1 LLKEKTK
8 TIMAKKQAV
17 GIDLGTTYSCVGV
30 FQHGKVEI
38 IANDQG
44 NRTTPSYVAFTDTER
59 LIGDAAKNQVAIN
72 PTNTIFDA
80 KRLIGRKFSDPSVQA
95 DMKHWPFK
103 VVDQATKPKIEVEY
117 MSETK
122 IFTPEEVSSM
132 VLLKMKETAE
142 AYLGHDIRDAV
153 VTVPAYFNDSQR
165 QATKDAGVISGLN
178 VLRIINEPT
187 AAAIAYGLDKKKCEG
202 KETNVL
208 IFDLGG
214 GTFDVSILTIED
226 GIFEVKSTAG
236 DTHLGGE
243 DFDNRMVDHFIN
255 EFKRKHKK
263 DIKGNK
269 RAVRRLRTACERA
282 KRTLSASAQANLE
295 IDSLFEGIDFYTS
308 ITRARF
314 EELCSDLF
322 KGTLEPVEKA
332 MRDAKFD
339 KSSINDVV
347 LVGGS
352 TRIPKIQKLLSDF
365 FNGKELNKS
374 INPDEAVAY
383 GAAVQAAI
391 LTGDTS
397 EAVSDLLLLDVAPL
411 SMGIETAGGVMTSL
425 IKRNTTIPTKQTQ
438 TFTTY
443 SDNQPAVT
451 IQVFEGERAMTKDNH
466 LLGKFDLTGIPPA
479 PRGVPQIEVTFDI
492 DANGILNVSA
502 QDKSS
507 GKQEKITIT
516 NDKGRLSKEEIEK
529 MVSDA
534 EQYKAED
541 EKQKERISAK
551 NSLESYCFNMKST
564 LDDEK
569 LKDKIA
575 ADDKET
581 ITKKCDE
588 IIKWLDANQ
597 LAEVEEFQDK
607 QKEVEGVCNPIV
619 TKLYQQNGAPN
630 GMPGGMPG
638 MPGGMPGMPGGM
650 SGMPGG
656 MPDAAGAGSGAA
668 GPTIEEVD

>member
-1 LLKEKTK
+1 MGRIRKEIKETTTKKNQKTK
-8 TIMAKKQAV
+8 SYIFVNTKSESKMPAATKKNIAI
-17 GIDLGTTYSCVGV
+17 GIDIGTTYSCVGV
-30 FQHGKVEI
+30 FEHGKVEI

-59 LIGDAAKNQVAIN
+59 LIGDAAKNQVAMN
-72 PTNTIFDA
+72 PNNTIFDA
-80 KRLIGRKFSDPSVQA
+80 KRLIGRKYDDSTVQR
-95 DMKHWPFK
+95 DIKLWPFK
-103 VVDQATKPKIEVEY
+103 VIKDSGNKPKMEVEY
-117 MSETK
+117 KCETK
-122 IFTPEEVSSM
+122 NFTPEEISAM
-132 VLLKMKETAE
+132 VLVKMKEIAE
-142 AYLGHDIRDAV
+142 AHLGHAITDAV

-165 QATKDAGVISGLN
+165 QATKDAGVIAGLN

-187 AAAIAYGLDKKKCEG
+187 AAAIAYGLDKKKGTTAES
-202 KETNVL
+202 NVL

-243 DFDNRMVDHFIN
+243 DFDNRMVDHFMK
-255 EFKRKHKK
+255 EFQRKHKK
-263 DIKGNK
+263 DMSANK
-269 RAVRRLRTACERA
+269 RSVRRLRTACERA
-282 KRTLSASAQANLE
+282 KRTLSSAPQANIE

-322 KGTLEPVEKA
+322 RGTLEPVEKA
-332 MRDAKFD
+332 MRDAKMD
-339 KSSINDVV
+339 KSSINDIV

-352 TRIPKIQKLLSDF
+352 TRIPKVQKLLQDF

-411 SMGIETAGGVMTSL
+411 SLGIETAGGVMTTL

-479 PRGVPQIEVTFDI
+479 PRGVPQIEVTLDI
-492 DANGILNVSA
+492 DVNGILNVSA
-502 QDKSS
+502 VDKSTNK
-507 GKQEKITIT
+507 GNKITIT
-516 NDKGRLSKEEIEK
+516 NDQGRLSKEDIER
-529 MVSDA
+529 MVNDA
-534 EQYKAED
+534 DKFKADD
-541 EKQKERISAK
+541 EKQKERIAAK
-551 NSLESYCFNMKST
+551 NGLESYCFNMKST
-564 LDDEK
+564 MEDEN
-569 LKDKIA
+569 LKAKISEEE
-575 ADDKET
+575 KKT
-581 ITKKCDE
+581 INSKCD
-588 IIKWLDANQ
+588 
-597 LAEVEEFQDK
+597 
-607 QKEVEGVCNPIV
+607 G
-619 TKLYQQNGAPN
+619 
-630 GMPGGMPG
+630 
-638 MPGGMPGMPGGM
+638 
-650 SGMPGG
+650 
-656 MPDAAGAGSGAA
+656 
-668 GPTIEEVD
+668 